1 MARNTILGGPL
12 VGLAAIGLTA
22 AVLRRSGLEPSRIHA
37 IREAIALSKLA
48 RLNPAALKHKRILPS
63 KLKPSALN
71 TSWLKPS
78 ALKSA
83 GAHLTRTAEDADET
97 ENAEPT
103 AETGHADA
111 AVQAETDRAK
121 GTECRGAGR
130 RGTLRPSMGRRST
143 ARGDPGGP
151 DTGGKDRTSGESENG
166 GTESGGTGRGHTGHG
181 DAERADTERAGR
193 IRQQF
198 KANGAH
204 SELQRVIQLVMHA
217 PDSYAH
223 RESHWRDEGD
233 HIVVRTTFDGDDSS
247 GNRVT
252 NWVEAE
258 VDSDGQIQS
267 VLGHGTL

>member
-22 AVLRRSGLEPSRIHA
+22 AVLRRSGLEPSRIRA

-48 RLNPAALKHKRILPS
+48 RLNPAALKHKQILPS

-83 GAHLTRTAEDADET
+83 GAHLTRTAEDEDET

-111 AVQAETDRAK
+111 AVQ
-121 GTECRGAGR
+121 
-130 RGTLRPSMGRRST
+130 T

-151 DTGGKDRTSGESENG
+151 DAGGKDSTSGESETGGTEGG

-181 DAERADTERAGR
+181 DAERADTERAER

-198 KANGAH
+198 KENGAH
-204 SELQRVIQLVMHA
+204 RELQRVIQLVMHA